1 MLATI
6 TQILRNWTLPIA
18 MVAGAIGYPFFIH
31 LTPLLPWLIF
41 AMLTITF
48 CRVSATDIRISTL
61 HWVLLAVQVLGAI
74 GVFYAL
80 KDIDVWIAEG
90 AMICFIAPT
99 ATAAAVITEKLGGS
113 AASLTAFTMV
123 SNIGCAVTAP
133 ALFPLIH
140 PAGHDISYWMAVLTI
155 LQKVFP
161 LLIFPFFVAMAIKCF
176 TPTLHRRM
184 MALPNLAFYLWAVTI
199 TILMGQVIA
208 TIINEQENLLSQIWI
223 ALAALTVCGLQF
235 WIGKVIGAR
244 WNQRIT
250 GGQALGQK
258 NTVFAIWLAHTY
270 MTPITAVGAG
280 SYVIWQN
287 VINASQLWLKQRER
301 LKGDTAPANEDPA

>member
-6 TQILRNWTLPIA
+6 IQILRNWTLPIA
-18 MVAGAIGYPFFIH
+18 MMAGAAGYPLFIH

-41 AMLTITF
+41 AMLTVTF
-48 CRVSATDIRISTL
+48 CRVSAADIRISPL
-61 HWVLLAVQVLGAI
+61 HWVLLAIQVFGAI
-74 GVFYAL
+74 GIYYAL
-80 KDIDVWIAEG
+80 KDIDVWVAEG
-90 AMICFIAPT
+90 AMICVIAPT

-133 ALFPLIH
+133 AFFPLIH

-161 LLIFPFFVAMAIKCF
+161 LLIFPFFVAMAIKRF
-176 TPTLHRRM
+176 TPKLHSRLT
-184 MALPNLAFYLWAVTI
+184 ALPNLAFYLWAVTI

-208 TIINEQENLLSQIWI
+208 TIIHEQDNLLSQIWI
-223 ALAALTVCGLQF
+223 ALAALVACCGQF
-235 WIGKVIGAR
+235 WLGKVIGAR

-250 GGQALGQK
+250 GGQSLGQK

-270 MTPITAVGAG
+270 MTPIAAVGAG
-280 SYVIWQN
+280 AYVIWQN
-287 VINASQLWLKQRER
+287 IINASQLWLKQRDR
-301 LKGDTAPANEDPA
+301 LKGDTGSPDEEAV

>member
-1 MLATI
+1 
-6 TQILRNWTLPIA
+6 
-18 MVAGAIGYPFFIH
+18 
-31 LTPLLPWLIF
+31 
-41 AMLTITF
+41 
-48 CRVSATDIRISTL
+48 
-61 HWVLLAVQVLGAI
+61 
-74 GVFYAL
+74 
-80 KDIDVWIAEG
+80 
-90 AMICFIAPT
+90 
-99 ATAAAVITEKLGGS
+99 
-113 AASLTAFTMV
+113 
-123 SNIGCAVTAP
+123 
-133 ALFPLIH
+133 
-140 PAGHDISYWMAVLTI
+140 
-155 LQKVFP
+155 
-161 LLIFPFFVAMAIKCF
+161 
-176 TPTLHRRM
+176 
-184 MALPNLAFYLWAVTI
+184 
-199 TILMGQVIA
+199 MGQVIA

-287 VINASQLWLKQRER
+287 IINASQLWLKQRER